1 MTRAKERLVTWD
13 NDRLRREGYALF
25 GLSAMREGVL
35 QRDVVVRLLVPRGG
49 GDGNGG
55 RGGPPLGAELPFHR
69 FAQGD
74 VVSLVEGSEHDVA
87 GANSVQGVVVE
98 RAMHFLKIAIDEEDE
113 LKVLNAS
120 KIRVDL
126 SANTISHDRALAA
139 LVAFSEAGGMPD
151 FAKTT
156 AGTRLST
163 TGYAP
168 LQRALIGIPDGGG
181 DLESIAS
188 PPPPWGA
195 KNATPGGLKP
205 LLASKTSVG
214 SLNPSQRAAVNAALS
229 RTLTTWQGPPGTG
242 KTRTLM
248 AFIESVVAVAAAR
261 GVLKRG
267 GDDDGKAGG
276 GPVVLA
282 CAASNVAVDNIVEGL
297 VRPPGGGKGSGGMRV
312 VRLGSPAKVQPWLLA
327 TTVPRFQRST
337 SMRFNS
343 I

>member
-1 MTRAKERLVTWD
+1 
-13 NDRLRREGYALF
+13 
-25 GLSAMREGVL
+25 
-35 QRDVVVRLLVPRGG
+35 
-49 GDGNGG
+49 
-55 RGGPPLGAELPFHR
+55 
-69 FAQGD
+69 
-74 VVSLVEGSEHDVA
+74 
-87 GANSVQGVVVE
+87 
-98 RAMHFLKIAIDEEDE
+98 
-113 LKVLNAS
+113 
-120 KIRVDL
+120 
-126 SANTISHDRALAA
+126 
-139 LVAFSEAGGMPD
+139 
-151 FAKTT
+151 
-156 AGTRLST
+156 
-163 TGYAP
+163 

-267 GDDDGKAGG
+267 GGDDGKAGG

-327 TTVPRFQRST
+327 TTLGAQARPVPTLVPVRPRWRGERRFLRTLLPGVSLRPGSLAFNARPRCVSTPSDAPPNSLAGGAHDAWEESRGAATRRARGPLLARHRGSQASLRARESRERARAVPRGRRLRDVRRRGRGPAGPVPLRPRARRRGGAGDGARLRRAALCGNQIFNPT
-337 SMRFNS
+337 SMCA
-343 I
+343 